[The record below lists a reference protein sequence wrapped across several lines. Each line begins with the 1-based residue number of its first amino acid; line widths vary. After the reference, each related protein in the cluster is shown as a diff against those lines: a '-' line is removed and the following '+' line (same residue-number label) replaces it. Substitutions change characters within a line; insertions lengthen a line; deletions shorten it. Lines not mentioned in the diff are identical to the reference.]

1 MSRSKEKTEKS
12 HNEKPPKWLKS
23 LLDHQTESLKSV
35 INDALN
41 TSNKSPNPSPKRR
54 KVHSNTSK
62 SKSSKPKKSHD
73 DEDDFDQRF
82 GHLIGPDVNNDK
94 DDNNN
99 DKDDDDEGEI
109 EEFSDSQIDEDHS
122 ESEHYME
129 EEEDELND
137 SFDKDLVEIL
147 DKVPNWD
154 PTSSLKKFIS
164 KTCDHSLPE
173 EIIKKIND
181 EYVPKEDLVEFFTPP
196 KMPSRLINSISRM
209 KSKNAIKTE
218 KSLYNAQKELFVT
231 AKPLLSALM
240 DLKPLGDP
248 VSKAREKLS
257 ISLQG
262 IYSVSLRISR
272 ARRENV
278 RFLFKFALAEAL
290 YAYDPTHSS
299 LFGGSSFSAQV
310 EKAAKEAK
318 LDLAWSKTKPKNYSQ
333 SFQPFHAYNQRGFQ
347 YRGRGRGRG
356 RGRYPSKRANYYP
369 KQDYKTKTTKSSY
382 QPKE

>member
-1 MSRSKEKTEKS
+1 MPKDSKEKPEKS
-12 HNEKPPKWLKS
+12 HSEKPPKWLKT

-35 INDALN
+35 INDALS
-41 TSNKSPNPSPKRR
+41 TQNKSNSSPKRR
-54 KVHSNTSK
+54 KVQNTSK
-62 SKSSKPKKSHD
+62 SKVPKKQSSSQD
-73 DEDDFDQRF
+73 DDDDFDQRF
-82 GHLIGPDVNNDK
+82 GHLIGPNV
-94 DDNNN
+94 NNN
-99 DKDDDDEGEI
+99 DNEDDEGEND
-109 EEFSDSQIDEDHS
+109 ESDSQIDEDHS
-122 ESEHYME
+122 ESEHSLVD
-129 EEEDELND
+129 EEDDLND

-154 PTSSLKKFIS
+154 PTTSLKKFIS
-164 KTCDHSLPE
+164 KTCDHALPE
-173 EIIKKIND
+173 EIIKNIND
-181 EYVPKEDLVEFFTPP
+181 EYVPKEDLVEFFIPP
-196 KMPSRLINSISRM
+196 KMPNRLINSISRM

-218 KSLYNAQKELFVT
+218 KFLYNAQKELFVT
-231 AKPLLSALM
+231 AKPLVSALM

-262 IYSVSLRISR
+262 LYSVSLRISR

-299 LFGGSSFSAQV
+299 LFGGTSFSTQV

-318 LDLAWSKTKPKNYSQ
+318 LDLAWSKPKPKTYS
-333 SFQPFHAYNQRGFQ
+333 QPFHVYGQRGFQ
-347 YRGRGRGRG
+347 YRGRGRDRGRG
-356 RGRYPSKRANYYP
+356 RGRAQSRRANYYP
-369 KQDYKTKTTKSSY
+369 KQDKTKTTKSSY

>member
-1 MSRSKEKTEKS
+1 MSRSKEKPEKS

-82 GHLIGPDVNNDK
+82 GHLIGPNVNNDK

-99 DKDDDDEGEI
+99 DKDDDYEGEI

-122 ESEHYME
+122 ESEHSMV
-129 EEEDELND
+129 EEDLND

-164 KTCDHSLPE
+164 KTCDHALPEYLLKRSMMNMFPRKILLNSLP
-173 EIIKKIND
+173 
-181 EYVPKEDLVEFFTPP
+181 
-196 KMPSRLINSISRM
+196 
-209 KSKNAIKTE
+209 
-218 KSLYNAQKELFVT
+218 
-231 AKPLLSALM
+231 LLKCLA
-240 DLKPLGDP
+240 G
-248 VSKAREKLS
+248 LS
-257 ISLQG
+257 IQ
-262 IYSVSLRISR
+262 
-272 ARRENV
+272 
-278 RFLFKFALAEAL
+278 
-290 YAYDPTHSS
+290 
-299 LFGGSSFSAQV
+299 
-310 EKAAKEAK
+310 
-318 LDLAWSKTKPKNYSQ
+318 
-333 SFQPFHAYNQRGFQ
+333 FH
-347 YRGRGRGRG
+347 
-356 RGRYPSKRANYYP
+356 
-369 KQDYKTKTTKSSY
+369 
-382 QPKE
+382 E